1 VRFSNSTTPPDGTSK
16 ISTSLAPHSAPAKIS
31 ALRKFNLNAVDERYA
46 SPVSLV
52 TKLRSTKVP
61 KSWTFD
67 IHEDVIEP
75 ENNSSFEWLDAFLS
89 TNTVKDDIV
98 EDRGKE
104 NIAPEGYATPTI
116 VTRSRSRMMAVD
128 NAYTEGESP
137 IYRETLAELV
147 TIQDEESASTLQYK
161 DDLPA
166 KMQNQ
171 KNSIII
177 SRSPL
182 TSKKTKKTK
191 FNEDIFVFEDSA

>member
-1 VRFSNSTTPPDGTSK
+1 
-16 ISTSLAPHSAPAKIS
+16 
-31 ALRKFNLNAVDERYA
+31 
-46 SPVSLV
+46 
-52 TKLRSTKVP
+52 
-61 KSWTFD
+61 
-67 IHEDVIEP
+67 
-75 ENNSSFEWLDAFLS
+75 
-89 TNTVKDDIV
+89 
-98 EDRGKE
+98 
-104 NIAPEGYATPTI
+104 
-116 VTRSRSRMMAVD
+116 MMAVD